1 MDTIAAMLR
10 FLVFDE
16 QGPAADWPLVNAH
29 LLGGDDAAVP
39 GGVSFKAG
47 SIVCKPEHFGPAIAL
62 SLEVD
67 AGKAGT
73 LMLQTCRLRQRPEP
87 YRLYEELARHRLK
100 IYLEKSEQ
108 WGLLDPDRAPE
119 AFELFER
126 AREAFVAGMLERDS
140 FRAEMNHREA
150 LALATFATERLL
162 TSRVEHM
169 LRVRFGRQ
177 GAARA
182 IGVRVPLEKA
192 PEMLGAALHKE
203 FDIVSVPTPWSVIEP
218 VQGRFVWDQ
227 VDRWM
232 AWAKK
237 AGRHVIAGPLLDA
250 TASGVPGWVRPSLS
264 DPARIRDRLHEFV
277 SQVVTRYAPIGP
289 VWNIASGVNLNQAA
303 LLSIDGMVAVTR
315 MAAVSVRQAQ
325 RDAKLLIEVG
335 DPFNDIPPAA
345 DGRLGPISAIQ
356 YLRVLVAAGVPMDS
370 VGVPILI
377 GESVPGRGSRDL
389 MQVAAML
396 ERFTGPKEIP
406 PIVITGC
413 GAPSTPA
420 GDPGSGSWREPWS
433 LRSQAAWAPLVFQ
446 IAMANPGIHAVVW
459 DRLRDDAGTG
469 IRHSG
474 LFMADGSPKPAA
486 ERLLLTRR
494 RLRTALGSQA

>member
-29 LLGGDDAAVP
+29 LLGGDDAAVA
-39 GGVSFKAG
+39 GRISFKSG
-47 SIVCKPEHFGPAIAL
+47 SIVCKPEQPGPALAL

-100 IYLEKSEQ
+100 LYLEKSEQ

-119 AFELFER
+119 AFDLFEK
-126 AREAFVAGMLERDS
+126 AREAFVAGMLERSS

-150 LALATFATERLL
+150 LALATFATEKLV
-162 TSRVEHM
+162 TSRVELA
-169 LRVRFGRQ
+169 LRARFGRQ
-177 GAARA
+177 GTARA

-203 FDIVSVPTPWSVIEP
+203 FDIVAVPTPWTLIEP
-218 VQGRFVWDQ
+218 TQGRFMWEQ

-250 TASGVPGWVRPSLS
+250 GATGVPGWARPSLG

-277 SQVVTRYAPIGP
+277 SQVVTRYGPIGP
-289 VWNIASGVNLNQAA
+289 VWNIASAVNLNQAA
-303 LLSIDGMVAVTR
+303 ELSIDGMVAVTR
-315 MAAVSVRQAQ
+315 MAAVSVRQVQ
-325 RDAKLLIEVG
+325 REAKLLIEVG
-335 DPFNDIPPAA
+335 DPFNDVPPAPE
-345 DGRLGPISAIQ
+345 GSNGPISAIH
-356 YLRVLVAAGVPMDS
+356 YLRVLVSAGVPMDS
-370 VGVPILI
+370 VGIPILL

-396 ERFTGPKEIP
+396 ERFTSRKEMP
-406 PIVITGC
+406 PIVITGL
-413 GAPSTPA
+413 GAPSA
-420 GDPGSGSWREPWS
+420 AVADPGAGSWREPWS
-433 LRSQAAWAPLVFQ
+433 PRSQAAWAPLVFQ
-446 IAMANPGIHAVVW
+446 IAMANHGVQAVVW

-469 IRHSG
+469 IRDSG
-474 LFMADGSPKPAA
+474 LFTADGSPKPAA

-494 RLRTALGSQA
+494 RLRTALGSRS